1 MLYLAQ
7 GGCGCLPQGHSPSS
21 RSLRLQ
27 VSDPFDS
34 HARCTPWSVFQ
45 DGRLTVARPAIT
57 KGRRRRAT
65 KGYNT
70 ARRQPNSNGAFLTPI
85 NPRGPSPRVALK
97 HTQEAP
103 APNSP
108 YPGSAFTTVSTH
120 FSWLLF
126 TFPSRYLC
134 AIGHVIIFSLRRSLP
149 PTWRSIT
156 KLRDSRSACHWRE
169 CRQVVQDCDP
179 LRCRVSTDFHRRYK
193 RRRSVHSAQLGP
205 GNYPKPDS
213 HIEPVPLH
221 SQLLGE
227 SWLVSFPPL
236 INMLKSSGLSYPNE
250 VMRCSTD
257 VPEERGLDDAS
268 STPGQAH
275 LDSEGLHAQALE

>member
-27 VSDPFDS
+27 VSNPFDS
-34 HARCTPWSVFQ
+34 HARCTPWSVLQ

-57 KGRRRRAT
+57 QGRRRISNRRLQHCP
-65 KGYNT
+65 KT
-70 ARRQPNSNGAFLTPI
+70 AEFLQRVYRPNI

-97 HTQEAP
+97 HTQRAP
-103 APNSP
+103 APDSP
-108 YPGSAFTTVSTH
+108 YPGSDFTTVSTH

-156 KLRDSRSACHWRE
+156 KLRDSRSTCHWRE

-179 LRCRVSTDFHRRYK
+179 LRCRVSTDFHCLYK
-193 RRRSVHSAQLGP
+193 RRRSIHSAQLGP
-205 GNYPKPDS
+205 GMYPKPDS
-213 HIEPVPLH
+213 HIEPIPLH
-221 SQLLGE
+221 SQLLRE

-250 VMRCSTD
+250 VMCCST
-257 VPEERGLDDAS
+257 AC
-268 STPGQAH
+268 
-275 LDSEGLHAQALE
+275 

>member
-27 VSDPFDS
+27 VSIPFDS
-34 HARCTPWSVFQ
+34 HARCTPWSVLQ
-45 DGRLTVARPAIT
+45 DGRLTVTRPAIT
-57 KGRRRRAT
+57 QGRRRISNRRLQHCP
-65 KGYNT
+65 KT
-70 ARRQPNSNGAFLTPI
+70 AEFQRRVYRPNI

-97 HTQEAP
+97 HTQRAP
-103 APNSP
+103 APDSP

-156 KLRDSRSACHWRE
+156 KLRDSRIACHWRE

-179 LRCRVSTDFHRRYK
+179 LRCRVSTDFHRRRGTTCRGQPVQND
-193 RRRSVHSAQLGP
+193 RR
-205 GNYPKPDS
+205 D
-213 HIEPVPLH
+213 
-221 SQLLGE
+221 
-227 SWLVSFPPL
+227 
-236 INMLKSSGLSYPNE
+236 
-250 VMRCSTD
+250 RCA
-257 VPEERGLDDAS
+257 R
-268 STPGQAH
+268 Q
-275 LDSEGLHAQALE
+275 

>member
-27 VSDPFDS
+27 VSIPFDS

-45 DGRLTVARPAIT
+45 DGRLTVTRPAFT
-57 KGRRRRAT
+57 QGRRRISNRRLQHCP
-65 KGYNT
+65 KT
-70 ARRQPNSNGAFLTPI
+70 AEFQRRVYRPNI

-97 HTQEAP
+97 HTQRAP
-103 APNSP
+103 APDSP

-179 LRCRVSTDFHRRYK
+179 LRCRVSTDFHRRYI
-193 RRRSVHSAQLGP
+193 RRRNVHSAQLEQGFTP
-205 GNYPKPDS
+205 
-213 HIEPVPLH
+213 
-221 SQLLGE
+221 SQIHTL
-227 SWLVSFPPL
+227 
-236 INMLKSSGLSYPNE
+236 SGSRFTRSY
-250 VMRCSTD
+250 
-257 VPEERGLDDAS
+257 
-268 STPGQAH
+268 
-275 LDSEGLHAQALE
+275 